1 MVHARNTEEWV
12 DPDVQAELD
21 AMRPQM
27 RLGPPANVKPTGAAK
42 LPKPILKTKAVGS
55 ENLVKMVD
63 SGVKNE
69 LEAILRRQ
77 ASDNE
82 DK

>member
-1 MVHARNTEEWV
+1 M